1 MVAIAD
7 KVCSLEP
14 FFIEFEQSYLHGD
27 MLPGES
33 GGLLPNILFLH
44 GDEQDED
51 RRQFFLLR
59 QLLFK
64 QYGLSSC
71 VFDFMG
77 HGSTGGDKQASS
89 LQQRTQQANDIV
101 DACFD
106 GQPFSIVAVGM
117 GAYTALKLVE
127 MASVRHLVL
136 LVPKLY
142 CHALYSLSFG
152 EVASERLGS
161 CFCSAAQSDALAI
174 MQRFHGNLCLVAA
187 EQETGGSHVIE
198 LLHECAVNTHKRH
211 RLDIPGK
218 ASHIMEYA
226 NNDPLI
232 LGKIADSIA
241 DTCQVA

>member
-1 MVAIAD
+1 MMAVAE
-7 KVCSLEP
+7 KLCSLEP

-27 MLPGES
+27 MLPGEY
-33 GGLLPNILFLH
+33 GDALPNILFLH
-44 GDEQDED
+44 GEEHDED

-59 QLLFK
+59 QMLFK

-71 VFDFMG
+71 VFDFIG
-77 HGSTGGDKQASS
+77 HGSTGGDWRESS
-89 LQQRTQQANDIV
+89 LQQRTQQAGDIV

-117 GAYTALKLVE
+117 GAYTALKLME

-142 CHALYSLSFG
+142 CRALYTLSF
-152 EVASERLGS
+152 ADITSEQLDNCS
-161 CFCSAAQSDALAI
+161 CSVEQSDALTI

-198 LLHECAVNTHKRH
+198 QLHECSVNADKYQQFS
-211 RLDIPGK
+211 IPSK
-218 ASHIMEYA
+218 ASQIMEYA
-226 NNDPLI
+226 NNHPLI
-232 LGKIADSIA
+232 LRKIADSIA